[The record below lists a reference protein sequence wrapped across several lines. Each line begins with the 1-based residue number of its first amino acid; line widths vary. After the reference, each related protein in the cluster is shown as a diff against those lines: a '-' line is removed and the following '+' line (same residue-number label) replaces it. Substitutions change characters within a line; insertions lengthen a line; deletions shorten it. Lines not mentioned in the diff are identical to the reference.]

1 MMSRKIWL
9 VILLS
14 GFIMDSIVAIPFKP
28 GDILLAYNEKLIGV
42 IPPSGGLPRVT
53 LTTDPSV
60 FSSDTMSLKGGG
72 IAFDEHFEYLYVTV
86 KDANIGNNQNAAIV
100 KFNAA
105 GQKVATFID
114 KTVEDDFRDLAVRG
128 GYIYVATPKGVR
140 KYKAANGEYVGTLDN
155 INARS
160 VAFDAQGTLYALAY
174 NQVYKWDGSKFVSL
188 ELSGIG
194 DGRDLAFD
202 KAGNLYVAD
211 GTKHHIDKFIKT
223 DGGFAQTPVTISI
236 PNLTS
241 GAVFGIAYDY
251 FANVFYAS
259 IATALKINKIVTFT
273 PDSSTATGLP
283 GTLDYSGVRWLEV
296 YPTPEPM
303 TVTLFGSGLAVLLLF
318 YRNRNR
324 KQRR

>member
-1 MMSRKIWL
+1 MMGRKIWL

-14 GFIMDSIVAIPFKP
+14 GFIMDSIMAIPFKP

-42 IPPSGGLPRVT
+42 IPPSGGSPRVI

-60 FSSDTMSLKGGG
+60 FSSDTMTLKGGG

-86 KDANIGNNQNAAIV
+86 KDANIGNNQKAAIV

-114 KTVEDDFRDLAVRG
+114 KTVVDDFRDLAVRG
-128 GYIYVATPKGVR
+128 GYIYVATSDGVR
-140 KYKAANGEYVGTLDN
+140 KYKAANGEYVGTLGT
-155 INARS
+155 ITARS
-160 VAFDAQGTLYALAY
+160 VSFDAQGTLYALAY
-174 NQVYKWDGSKFVSL
+174 NQVYKWDGSNFVSL
-188 ELSGIG
+188 GLREIY

-202 KAGNLYVAD
+202 NAGNLYVAD
-211 GTKHHIDKFIKT
+211 GTEHHIDKFTRVGDGFNQKPSTIK
-223 DGGFAQTPVTISI
+223 I
-236 PNLTS
+236 PDLER

-259 IATALKINKIVTFT
+259 IATSLEINKIVTFT

-283 GTLDYSGVRWLEV
+283 GTSGYSGVRWLEV